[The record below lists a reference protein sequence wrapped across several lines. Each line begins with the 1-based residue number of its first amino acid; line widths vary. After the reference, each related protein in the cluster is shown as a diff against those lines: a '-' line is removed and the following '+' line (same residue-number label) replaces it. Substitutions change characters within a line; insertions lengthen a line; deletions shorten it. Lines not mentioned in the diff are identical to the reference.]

1 MSSPDERRWSPLRR
15 AARRRSRLLTERH
28 EPGRWEQL
36 VDKSSSGSRSYAVYT
51 PPGLAAGAR
60 VPLVVVL
67 HGCNQSVQDAAIGT
81 DVNAHADR
89 AGFVA
94 VYPEQSAADN
104 PRLCWN
110 WFQPRH
116 QARGAG
122 EPAAIARITE
132 RVLSGRGGQQLDRNR
147 VHVMGLSAGG
157 AMAGIL
163 AATYPDLYA
172 SVGIHSAPQ
181 FGAARSPMTALLA
194 MKSGGPDPVRQGRLA
209 HAAMGPRA
217 RVVPVIV
224 VQGDADRTVWAGNG
238 DSVVRQWLTTSRLA
252 LGDATKLD
260 FASPN
265 ASTSRRAPGG
275 LSYEVRRWNDDDGR
289 PVVQYWVV
297 SDLGHAWSG
306 GAGGG
311 SYTDPRGPSAT
322 EAMCEFFDLTAMV
335 GEPVPAHS
343 FVRDTALKARAWMVR
358 VRDMGRSGPGT
369 VTNPDRT
376 LG

>member
-1 MSSPDERRWSPLRR
+1 
-15 AARRRSRLLTERH
+15 
-28 EPGRWEQL
+28 
-36 VDKSSSGSRSYAVYT
+36 
-51 PPGLAAGAR
+51 
-60 VPLVVVL
+60 
-67 HGCNQSVQDAAIGT
+67 
-81 DVNAHADR
+81 
-89 AGFVA
+89 VA
-94 VYPEQSAADN
+94 S
-104 PRLCWN
+104 
-110 WFQPRH
+110 
-116 QARGAG
+116 
-122 EPAAIARITE
+122 
-132 RVLSGRGGQQLDRNR
+132 LDRRR

-181 FGAARSPMTALLA
+181 FGAARSPMAALLA

-252 LGDATKLD
+252 QTDGPELE
-260 FASPN
+260 FARPH
-265 ASTSRRAPGG
+265 ASSSHRAPGG
-275 LSYEVRRWNDDDGR
+275 LTYEVRRWNDSDGR

-306 GAGGG
+306 GARAG

-322 EAMCEFFDLTAMV
+322 GAMCDFFDQTGM
-335 GEPVPAHS
+335 E
-343 FVRDTALKARAWMVR
+343 RDRAVAGPPGFLAVSKARAWIVR
-358 VRDMGRSGPGT
+358 TRGVGRKGLGA
-369 VTNPDRT
+369 VMNPDRT
-376 LG
+376 PG